1 MVTVLAIALPDHRGA
16 WPRDRPMLHCAAMI
30 QLYHV
35 HKRYPNGSEALID
48 VTLRVREG
56 EFVFLTGPSGA
67 GKSTLLRLLLVME
80 RATDGQI
87 LIGGKNIHVLRDAS
101 VPYLRRNIGVVFQ
114 DFRLI
119 PRRSV
124 FDNIAIALEIMGIKR
139 KEIERRVTQLL
150 EGLRLVHRAHA
161 FPGDLS
167 GGEQQRV
174 AIARALVNEP
184 AILLADE
191 PTGNLD
197 PELGQDIMNLLMD
210 VNRRG
215 TTVIVA
221 THDAHLI
228 ERYGLRT
235 LVLTR
240 GTLAEDRPRSNRPP
254 PMERSSTA
262 LSVGGAN
269 PTAASPA
276 ISPFISSP
284 IATSPLSSSPSFD
297 ATPSDETSYAEEDQA

>member
-1 MVTVLAIALPDHRGA
+1 
-16 WPRDRPMLHCAAMI
+16 MI

-35 HKRYPNGSEALID
+35 HKRYPNGCDALTD

-87 LIGGKNIHVLRDAS
+87 LIGGRNIHVLRDAS

-114 DFRLI
+114 DFRLVT
-119 PRRSV
+119 RRTV
-124 FDNIAIALEIMGIKR
+124 FDNVAIALEIMGLKR
-139 KEIERRVTQLL
+139 REIERRVTQLL
-150 EGLRLVHRAHA
+150 EGMRLVHRAQA
-161 FPGDLS
+161 YPGDLS

-197 PELGQDIMNLLMD
+197 PDLAQDIMNVLLD

-215 TTVIVA
+215 TTVVVA
-221 THDAHLI
+221 THDLALI

-235 LVLTR
+235 LVLAK
-240 GTLAEDRPRSNRPP
+240 GQLAEDRPRSGRP
-254 PMERSSTA
+254 
-262 LSVGGAN
+262 LLGLGGDR
-269 PTAASPA
+269 
-276 ISPFISSP
+276 
-284 IATSPLSSSPSFD
+284 PLSAGAESLFVPDPLSLSPNSLSLSPNSLAGPDPLAPRDD
-297 ATPSDETSYAEEDQA
+297 AAAKGPLAAVDVAVAEEAS